1 MKRRRA
7 REYALQL
14 LFQLDVTGGELTDE
28 LLRDFWKNIKEDDD
42 DKEFADSLIRGTREH
57 IAEIDKIIK
66 KSAEHWSIDR
76 MAIIDRNIIR
86 CAAYELLY
94 RADIP
99 PSVTINEALE
109 ISKKYSSEDS
119 ASFVNGILDKIQK
132 MKDRY

>member
-1 MKRRRA
+1 MKRRLA

-14 LFQLDVTGGELTDE
+14 LFQLDVTRGKLTDKVMK
-28 LLRDFWKNIKEDDD
+28 DFWKEIKEDNDV
-42 DKEFADSLIRGTREH
+42 KEFANSLIRGTTEN

-66 KSAEHWSIDR
+66 KSAEHWSIGR

-86 CAAYELLY
+86 CAAYELIY

-99 PSVTINEALE
+99 PAVTINEALE

-119 ASFVNGILDKIQK
+119 ASFINGILDKIQK
-132 MKDRY
+132 IKPV

>member
-14 LFQLDVTGGELTDE
+14 LFQLDVTRGKLTDK
-28 LLRDFWKNIKEDDD
+28 LMKDFWKDIKEDNDV
-42 DKEFADSLIRGTREH
+42 KEFANSLIRGTTEN

-66 KSAEHWSIDR
+66 KSAEHWSIGR

-119 ASFVNGILDKIQK
+119 ASFINGILDKIK
-132 MKDRY
+132 NTVEK

>member
-14 LFQLDVTGGELTDE
+14 LFQLDVTRGKLTDKLME
-28 LLRDFWKNIKEDDD
+28 DFWKDIKEDNDV
-42 DKEFADSLIRGTREH
+42 KEFANSLIRGTREN

-66 KSAEHWSIDR
+66 KSAEHWSIGR

-99 PSVTINEALE
+99 PSVAINEALE

-119 ASFVNGILDKIQK
+119 ASFINGILDKIQK
-132 MKDRY
+132 SKDRY

>member
-14 LFQLDVTGGELTDE
+14 LFQLDVTRGKLTDKLME
-28 LLRDFWKNIKEDDD
+28 DFWKDIKEDNDV
-42 DKEFADSLIRGTREH
+42 KEFANSLIRGTREN

-66 KSAEHWSIDR
+66 KSAEHWSIGR

-99 PSVTINEALE
+99 PSVAINEALE

-119 ASFVNGILDKIQK
+119 ASFINGILDKIK
-132 MKDRY
+132 NTVEK

>member
-14 LFQLDVTGGELTDE
+14 LFQLDVTRGKLTDK
-28 LLRDFWKNIKEDDD
+28 LMKDFWKDTKEDNDI
-42 DKEFADSLIRGTREH
+42 KEFANSLIRGTTEN

-66 KSAEHWSIDR
+66 KSAEHWSIGR

-119 ASFVNGILDKIQK
+119 ASFINGILDKIQK
-132 MKDRY
+132 SKIH